1 MKKVVIIGGG
11 FGGINL
17 ANELSGKKEFQ
28 VTVVDRNN
36 YNFFPPLLYQIATGY
51 LEPSNISYPFRRL
64 WRDKENIRFHM
75 AEFQKVIP
83 DERKVVLSTGEM
95 SYDYLV
101 FATGTRTNYFG
112 LDNVQ
117 KNALPMKTLNDA
129 LALRNYLLQVLE
141 YAARTRD
148 EEERKKHLTIV
159 VAGAGPTGVEVS
171 GMLAEMK
178 RKVVAKDYPELVGN
192 KDNSHIYLVEAANK
206 VLPPMSEKSQ
216 TDTLDALTKLGVE
229 IKLGLQVKDYVDG
242 TVIFNNG
249 ETIQTK
255 TLIWAAGVTGS
266 VFEGIPSSCY
276 GRGGRLI
283 VDEYN
288 EIKRLPNI
296 FAIGDACLQNSDNKF
311 PNGHPQLAQPAVQQG
326 RHLAKN
332 LMAIESG
339 GTRKPFSYFDK
350 GTMAIIGWNKAVV
363 DIPKLRLHFKGFIA
377 WFMWIF
383 VHLFFLV
390 NYRNRIRTMYNWAT
404 SYFSKDQT
412 LRMIIRPE
420 CDQNRELDTRQHDK
434 ALGKFSGFT
443 DRENGTT
450 RSVVS

>member
-11 FGGINL
+11 FAGINL
-17 ANELSGKKEFQ
+17 AGGLAGKKDFH
-28 VTVVDRNN
+28 VTIVDRNN
-36 YNFFPPLLYQIATGY
+36 YNFFSPLIYQIATGY

-64 WRDKENIRFHM
+64 WRKKENIRFHM

-83 DERKVVLSTGEM
+83 GESKVVLSTGEM

-112 LDNVQ
+112 LENVQ
-117 KNALPMKTLNDA
+117 KNAFPMKTLNDA
-129 LALRNYLLQVLE
+129 LALRNYLLQVME
-141 YAARTRD
+141 HAAQTSD
-148 EEERKKHLTIV
+148 EEERRKLLTIV

-178 RKVVAKDYPELVGN
+178 RKVVPKDYPELVGN
-192 KDNSHIYLVEAANK
+192 AYESHIYLVGAASK

-216 TDTLDALTKLGVE
+216 VDTFDALTKLGVE
-229 IKLGLQVKDYVDG
+229 IKLGLEVKDYVDG
-242 TVIFNNG
+242 NVIFTNG

-255 TLIWAAGVTGS
+255 TLIWAAGVTAS

-276 GRGGRLI
+276 GRGSRLI

-288 EIKRLPNI
+288 EIKGLPNV
-296 FAIGDACLQNSDNKF
+296 FAIGDTCLQTSDSKF

-326 RHLAKN
+326 RQLAKN

-339 GTRKPFSYFDK
+339 ETRKPFSYFDK

-363 DIPKLRLHFKGFIA
+363 DIPKPRVHFKGFIA

-383 VHLFFLV
+383 VHLIFLV
-390 NYRNRIRTMYNWAT
+390 NYRNRIRTLYNWAT
-404 SYFSKDQT
+404 AYFSKDQT
-412 LRMIIRPE
+412 FRMIIRAEPE
-420 CDQNRELDTRQHDK
+420 QNR
-434 ALGKFSGFT
+434 AA
-443 DRENGTT
+443 
-450 RSVVS
+450 